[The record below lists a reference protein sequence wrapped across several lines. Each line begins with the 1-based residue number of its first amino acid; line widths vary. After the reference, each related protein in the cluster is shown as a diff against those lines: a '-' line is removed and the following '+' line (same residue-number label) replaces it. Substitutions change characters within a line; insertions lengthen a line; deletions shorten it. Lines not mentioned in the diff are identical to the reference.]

1 LRGRQE
7 IQRWKRR
14 TESDTKCGS
23 CIYRVVLELII
34 DETKDGDQQMEEDPD
49 TEKYLPATLVN
60 HPQVP
65 FLTPALWLERDF
77 GDGIGQ

>member
-1 LRGRQE
+1 
-7 IQRWKRR
+7 
-14 TESDTKCGS
+14 
-23 CIYRVVLELII
+23 LII